1 MAELIQ
7 AIVLGIVQGISEFV
21 PISSSG
27 HLVITPWFFGWEK
40 PSLLFDTIL
49 HWGTLVSILMVFWR
63 DFWNIT
69 VAVIRGLMQRS
80 LADFNARLGWFIVL
94 GSIPAAVIGLSFKGF
109 FEALFFSPQ
118 SVGFFLLVT
127 GTLLLGSE
135 WLARRMAERKRP
147 LTAMTL
153 RDTIII
159 GFGQAL
165 ALAPGI
171 SRSGSTIAAGLI
183 AGLNRETAAR
193 FSFLLGT
200 PAFFGA
206 GLLELIDAM
215 AEDQANVAAQLPELI
230 VGFVVSAVVGYI
242 SIRFLLAY
250 LRTHSLNVFA
260 YYCYG
265 MGLFVIV
272 LSFLGYNAQF

>member
-1 MAELIQ
+1 MIELIQ
-7 AIVLGIVQGISEFV
+7 ALVLGIVQGISEFV

-27 HLVITPWFFGWEK
+27 HLVLVPWFFGWEK
-40 PSLLFDTIL
+40 PSLLFDTML
-49 HWGTLVSILMVFWR
+49 HWGTLVSIFLVFWR

-80 LADFNARLGWFIVL
+80 LADFNARLGWLIVI
-94 GSIPAAVIGLSFKGF
+94 GSIPAAVVGLLFKDF
-109 FEALFFSPQ
+109 FEELFHSPR

-127 GTLLLGSE
+127 AALLLGSE
-135 WLARRMAERKRP
+135 WLTRSAAQRRP
-147 LTAMTL
+147 LQRLTL

-159 GFGQAL
+159 GLGQAL

-206 GLLELIDAM
+206 GLLELLDALGT
-215 AEDQANVAAQLPELI
+215 DQADVVAQLPALI
-230 VGFVVSAVVGYI
+230 VGFLASAIVGYMA
-242 SIRFLLAY
+242 IRLLLAY
-250 LRTHSLNVFA
+250 LRTHSLHIFA
-260 YYCYG
+260 YYCIT
-265 MGLFVIV
+265 MGLIVIL
-272 LSFLGYNAQF
+272 LSWIWV

>member
-1 MAELIQ
+1 MAEIIE

-27 HLVITPWFFGWEK
+27 HLVIVPWFFGWEK
-40 PSLLFDTIL
+40 PSLLFDLIL

-63 DFWNIT
+63 DFWDIL
-69 VAVIRGLMQRS
+69 VAVLQGIARRS
-80 LADFNARLGWFIVL
+80 LADPNARLGWFIVIGTL
-94 GSIPAAVIGLSFKGF
+94 PAASLGLLFKDF
-109 FEALFFSPQ
+109 FESLFLDPR

-127 GTLLLGSE
+127 ATILYGSE
-135 WLARRMAERKRP
+135 QLTKRVSTQGRK
-147 LTAMTL
+147 TDQMTL
-153 RDTIII
+153 RDTLII

-183 AGLNRETAAR
+183 AGLNRESAAR

-206 GLLELIDAM
+206 GLLELLDAL
-215 AEDQANVAAQLPELI
+215 ATDQADVMAQMPQLI
-230 VGFVVSAVVGYI
+230 TGFVVSAVVGYL

-250 LRTHSLNVFA
+250 LRTHTLNVFA
-260 YYCYG
+260 AYCCG
-265 MGLFVIV
+265 MGLLVLL
-272 LSFLGYNAQF
+272 LSFVWL

>member
-7 AIVLGIVQGISEFV
+7 AIILGIVQGISEFV

-27 HLVITPWFFGWEK
+27 HLVIIPWFFGWEK

-69 VAVIRGLMQRS
+69 VAVIRGLGQRS
-80 LADFNARLGWFIVL
+80 LADFNARLGWFIVI
-94 GSIPAAVIGLSFKGF
+94 GSIPAAVIGLSFKSF

-135 WLARRMAERKRP
+135 WLARRMIERKRP

-230 VGFVVSAVVGYI
+230 VGFIVSAIVGYI

-272 LSFLGYNAQF
+272 LSLLGYNAQF